1 MDHEEMERRLVAV
14 ENTQERH
21 SERLTNVERKLL
33 NDWNNLNTINR
44 DMEEMKKAMKTNVKK
59 MKRIEIMQRLGEQR
73 SIKYQKWTIALLI
86 FIIALFGYI
95 AFKSPETARD
105 VATIAATTATKAI

>member
-73 SIKYQKWTIALLI
+73 SIKYQ
-86 FIIALFGYI
+86 
-95 AFKSPETARD
+95 
-105 VATIAATTATKAI
+105 